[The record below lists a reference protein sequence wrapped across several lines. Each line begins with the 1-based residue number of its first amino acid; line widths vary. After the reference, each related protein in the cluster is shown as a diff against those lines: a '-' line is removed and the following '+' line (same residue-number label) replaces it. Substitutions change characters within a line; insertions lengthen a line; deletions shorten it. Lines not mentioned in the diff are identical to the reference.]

1 MENKNVINTLLVI
14 SSIGLTI
21 SGIIFL
27 CISIFSEE
35 KSNII
40 LCLALACTTLSN
52 LFGIIRLQLNK
63 EKK

>member
-1 MENKNVINTLLVI
+1 MENKNVINILLVI
-14 SSIGLTI
+14 ASIGLTI

-27 CISIFSEE
+27 CVSIFSEE

-40 LCLALACTTLSN
+40 LCLALGCITLSN
-52 LFGIIRLQLNK
+52 LFSIIRLQLNK

>member
-1 MENKNVINTLLVI
+1 MINTLLVI

-27 CISIFSEE
+27 CVSIFSEE

>member
-27 CISIFSEE
+27 CVSIFSEE

>member
-21 SGIIFL
+21 SGIIFI
-27 CISIFSEE
+27 CVSIFSEE

>member
-14 SSIGLTI
+14 SSIGLAI

-27 CISIFSEE
+27 CISIFGEE

-40 LCLALACTTLSN
+40 LCLALGCTTLSN
-52 LFGIIRLQLNK
+52 LFSIIRLQFNK

>member
-27 CISIFSEE
+27 CVSIFSEE

-52 LFGIIRLQLNK
+52 LFSIIRLQFNK